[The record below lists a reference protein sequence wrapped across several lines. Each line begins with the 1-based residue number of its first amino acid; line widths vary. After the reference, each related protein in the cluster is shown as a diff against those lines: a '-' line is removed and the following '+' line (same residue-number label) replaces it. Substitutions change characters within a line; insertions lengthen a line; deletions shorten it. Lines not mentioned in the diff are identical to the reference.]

1 MNNKNV
7 LLKYRGSS
15 ISNGM
20 KLITRFA
27 IVLATSA
34 ILIAPSIAFAQTQ
47 IYSDSSGNFMYNS
60 PNFSIGFGSGAGMG
74 GQFVCG
80 ASNICRV
87 ASTILYIIN
96 NVLVPVLFALAFIVF
111 LYGIVSKY
119 IFSHGDETKV
129 AEGHKLILWGIVAFV
144 VMISLWGLVNVVANT
159 FGLYGIGAP
168 PPPRSY

>member
-1 MNNKNV
+1 
-7 LLKYRGSS
+7 
-15 ISNGM
+15 M
-20 KLITRFA
+20 KTFTRFA
-27 IVLATSA
+27 TVLATSA

-47 IYSDSSGNFMYNS
+47 IYSDSSGNFQYSS
-60 PNFSIGFGSGAGMG
+60 PNFSIGFGSGAGGMMG
-74 GQFVCG
+74 GQFACG

-96 NVLVPVLFALAFIVF
+96 YVLVPVLFALAFIVF

-129 AEGHKLILWGIVAFV
+129 AEGHRLILWGIVGFV

-159 FGLYGIGAP
+159 FGLYGISAP
-168 PPPRSY
+168 PTPRSY